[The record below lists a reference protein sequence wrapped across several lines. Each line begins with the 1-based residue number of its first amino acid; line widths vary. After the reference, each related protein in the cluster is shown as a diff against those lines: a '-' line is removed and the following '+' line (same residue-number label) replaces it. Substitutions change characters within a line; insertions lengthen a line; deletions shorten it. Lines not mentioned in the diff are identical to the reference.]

1 VKEEMQARVMREWQK
16 IESINREARLM
27 VKSSTEVISI
37 NLVLF
42 EKRRMW

>member
-1 VKEEMQARVMREWQK
+1 VKEEMQARVMREWKK